1 MDAGVDKPA
10 LSEERSL
17 ALGHPKLV
25 APATTRTNTPNFPT
39 PVEGSVSTQITRRN
53 DASIPPFIRLS
64 LSSIGQ

>member
-1 MDAGVDKPA
+1 MDVGVDKPA

-39 PVEGSVSTQITRRN
+39 PVEGSVRTQRSF
-53 DASIPPFIRLS
+53 DD
-64 LSSIGQ
+64 